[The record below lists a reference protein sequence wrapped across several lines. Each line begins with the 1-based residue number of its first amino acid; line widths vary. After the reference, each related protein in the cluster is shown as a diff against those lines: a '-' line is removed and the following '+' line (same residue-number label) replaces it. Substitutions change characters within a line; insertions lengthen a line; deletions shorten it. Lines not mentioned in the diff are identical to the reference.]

1 MKIFGTL
8 PQELEDEAL
17 ANFDEQW
24 DQIGYTSTF
33 LLSLTPEDRQTKY
46 SSHWNGLFYFV
57 FGYAQAK
64 GWTSAEKR
72 MENIHQ

>member
-1 MKIFGTL
+1 MRVFSSL

-17 ANFDEQW
+17 RAW
-24 DQIGYTSTF
+24 DSCGDQVALTSKHILDT
-33 LLSLTPEDRQTKY
+33 TTEERQTTY
-46 SSHWNGLFYFV
+46 SIVWSGLFYFV

-72 MENIHQ
+72 MNPKL